1 MKLSDP
7 IFHDADKARE
17 WLEAERW
24 PNGPICPHC
33 RNSDPKKIRP
43 LEGKGNYRPGLFKC
57 YAGGCRKQ
65 FSVTVDTV
73 MERSHIPLNL
83 WVMAMF
89 LMANAKKSVS
99 SRQMAR
105 MMGVPLKT
113 AWFLSHRIREAMGDD
128 DPSPLGGQNKVVESD
143 ESAFGGKAKN
153 RAFAKVPPKKQIVMT
168 LVERD
173 GHSRSFHIANVTA
186 RTLRNRLVTAVS
198 RKSYL
203 MTDELASYEK
213 VGREFS
219 GHGTVNHSANEYVR
233 LGGFMHIN
241 TAECRFSLMKRSVF
255 GAHHS
260 ISEAHLFRYLR
271 EWDFRWN
278 TRTMTD
284 GDRTALIAKQAEGKR
299 LMYERPR

>member
-7 IFHDADKARE
+7 IFHDANKARE
-17 WLEAERW
+17 WLEAQRW
-24 PNGPICPHC
+24 PNGPVCPHC
-33 RNSDPKKIRP
+33 NNSDPLKIRP
-43 LEGKGNYRPGLFKC
+43 LEGKANYRPGLFKC
-57 YAGGCRKQ
+57 YAASCRKQ
-65 FSVTVDTV
+65 FSVSVGTV

-99 SRQMAR
+99 ARQMAR
-105 MMGVPLKT
+105 MMDVPVKT
-113 AWFLSHRIREAMGDD
+113 AWFLCHRIREAMGGDD
-128 DPSPLGGQNKVVESD
+128 QGPLGGHNKVVESD
-143 ESAFGGKAKN
+143 ETVIGGKAKN
-153 RAFAKVPPKKQIVMT
+153 RAFAKTPPKKHIVMT

-173 GHSRSFHIANVTA
+173 GRSRSFHIPNVTA
-186 RTLRNRLVTAVS
+186 KTLRHKLVTAVS

-203 MTDELASYEK
+203 MTDELASYERT
-213 VGREFS
+213 GREFS

-284 GDRTALIAKQAEGKR
+284 SDRTAMIAKLADGKR
-299 LMYERPR
+299 LLYQRPH